1 VFAPVLGAV
10 MTVVWNAAVSD
21 LWKTDAGYFGIK
33 VDEDA
38 QKHELLHQP
47 WEFAADLAHSVWHQ
61 TWAWAHTLVTVGT
74 SITAGPAIL
83 AVAGLLVYGVTSLL
97 RHRTEAP
104 IPLDWWQRGLT
115 IVVFLTGCLL
125 IAIPNYLYWTEPGAS
140 QVMGIQPRYFMPLV
154 VLLPVGIGSLSFR
167 WADTARAKFPIPV
180 LLVPTLLVFCV
191 ILTFR
196 MY

>member
-1 VFAPVLGAV
+1 
-10 MTVVWNAAVSD
+10 VWNATVSD

-33 VDEDA
+33 VDDAA

-47 WEFAADLAHSVWHQ
+47 WEFGADLARTVVHQ
-61 TWAWAHTLVTVGT
+61 LWYWLHTLVTVGGSVT
-74 SITAGPAIL
+74 SGPAIL
-83 AVAGLLVYGVTSLL
+83 AVFGLAVYGVTSLL

-104 IPLDWWQRGLT
+104 VALDWWQRALVLV
-115 IVVFLTGCLL
+115 IFFTGCLL

-140 QVMGIQPRYFMPLV
+140 QVGGIQPRYFMPLV
-154 VLLPVGIGSLSFR
+154 VLVPVAIGALPFR
-167 WADTARAKFPIPV
+167 WADTGRARFPIPV
-180 LLVPTLLVFCV
+180 LLVPGLLVFCV